1 MSPSR
6 FKIRYKPTWR
16 SLWFRSWRRRGGST
30 TPHTTPTRW
39 RSRRRRGSCGRGTE
53 CTIFFTKSSAE
64 NPATRK
70 GIPFMR
76 CCARPTRK
84 RIPSWSRVRRNVQTD
99 VAKFGRA
106 SVAAYKPT
114 LCTPNYKPTFR
125 SWRLDRD
132 ASVCTAVSV
141 GVAEARQGRPRR
153 GSERGER
160 CAPQEQYNNRNHYYR
175 SSTPAT
181 PPKSQR
187 ALPLPTPNPHI
198 PSHSHPRKISKMRD
212 LFCKKRRAG
221 GWQTIDRRDPDL
233 LLRPRRFSRIPL
245 TKSKQKEL
253 CRRDRPLLRDQG
265 PSSST
270 APPSQRALPL
280 PIHNPDIPSH
290 SQPKQISKVRDPFHF
305 LSNIH
310 QKRKTEQKFV
320 PLCVQPERRDEIVAV
335 HELLIV
341 FADLCKPGFQRQLGV
356 FFALLGG
363 RPQRIRV
370 AVGIPVPRPTCAV
383 AEPVGFAILGIDLL
397 VKFIF
402 NKMSIHFLVL
412 NDNYYRIF
420 LHRQRTR
427 TTVFISKLHPTSSRV
442 MY

>member
-1 MSPSR
+1 MQKNWPGC
-6 FKIRYKPTWR
+6 FLKIRYKPTWR

-198 PSHSHPRKISKMRD
+198 PSHSHPRKISKMR
-212 LFCKKRRAG
+212 
-221 GWQTIDRRDPDL
+221 
-233 LLRPRRFSRIPL
+233 
-245 TKSKQKEL
+245 
-253 CRRDRPLLRDQG
+253 
-265 PSSST
+265 
-270 APPSQRALPL
+270 
-280 PIHNPDIPSH
+280 N
-290 SQPKQISKVRDPFHF
+290 PFHF
-305 LSNIH
+305 L
-310 QKRKTEQKFV
+310 QKKT
-320 PLCVQPERRDEIVAV
+320 CRRLGSGGGGVGGSV
-335 HELLIV
+335 GGPSGRTLS
-341 FADLCKPGFQRQLGV
+341 GRQ
-356 FFALLGG
+356 
-363 RPQRIRV
+363 
-370 AVGIPVPRPTCAV
+370 T
-383 AEPVGFAILGIDLL
+383 IDLVTPTIDRCYAIKDL
-397 VKFIF
+397 PVQQPP
-402 NKMSIHFLVL
+402 H
-412 NDNYYRIF
+412 
-420 LHRQRTR
+420 HRERCRYPST
-427 TTVFISKLHPTSSRV
+427 IPI
-442 MY
+442 